1 MRGCGGEG
9 RRPLERLRCR
19 WEDDINIAV
28 QELGLGVIELIW
40 LMIGTGGGHL

>member
-1 MRGCGGEG
+1 MVERERDHLKD
-9 RRPLERLRCR
+9 RRR

-40 LMIGTGGGHL
+40 LMLGTGGGHLSMR